1 MRLKSSL
8 ERKERLELHPST
20 DGSRQRNLIAISI
33 VTTVANNLIE
43 IKARSSFAEA
53 QVMAGSGGPQA
64 QDELQL
70 LERVFL
76 RLGNAD
82 TEEQLQ
88 EAVTKFLAPVLLKL
102 TSQNEGV
109 RKKVME
115 LLVHINKRIKNNTN
129 IQLPVE
135 ALLLQYQDPSAT
147 SFVINFTIIYLKMGF
162 PRLPMEKQAELVPSV
177 LAGIEAKPSMHQD
190 SLLLMIMPVLGEVA
204 KTAPTDPEKK
214 RALLGLCEK
223 PSVSKVLN
231 SFMFDYLL
239 LPYGSHPSIKPA
251 EGAKDTGIQVE
262 I

>member
-1 MRLKSSL
+1 
-8 ERKERLELHPST
+8 
-20 DGSRQRNLIAISI
+20 
-33 VTTVANNLIE
+33 
-43 IKARSSFAEA
+43 
-53 QVMAGSGGPQA
+53 MAGSGGPQA

-239 LPYGSHPSIKPA
+239 LPYGSHPTIKPA
-251 EGAKDTGIQVE
+251 EGAKDAGVQVKKTSLYVSLRTLAVHNNVMV
-262 I
+262 ILLSRRFTLCMLVPFQLIIFSGTAWTF

>member
-1 MRLKSSL
+1 M
-8 ERKERLELHPST
+8 
-20 DGSRQRNLIAISI
+20 IAILLL
-33 VTTVANNLIE
+33 TTILLDTILI
-43 IKARSSFAEA
+43 
-53 QVMAGSGGPQA
+53 
-64 QDELQL
+64 
-70 LERVFL
+70 
-76 RLGNAD
+76 
-82 TEEQLQ
+82 T
-88 EAVTKFLAPVLLKL
+88 T
-102 TSQNEGV
+102 
-109 RKKVME
+109 
-115 LLVHINKRIKNNTN
+115 

-162 PRLPMEKQAELVPSV
+162 PRLPIEKQAELVPSV

-223 PSVSKVLN
+223 PSVSRVLN

-251 EGAKDTGIQVE
+251 EGAKETGVQVQNLFPAIQSWNLSDFLVGAARPVRVFME
-262 I
+262 KSCRRNDSHF